1 MKHVS
6 PALIAITVFLY
17 LPLFVLVVFSFNRSP
32 VMAFPLTGFTL
43 DWYMLLAG
51 HRAFISGLITSFLVS
66 QPVGILATLLGL
78 AAALALTA
86 PRLRWRLTFVV
97 LLLVP
102 FLVPKSVLS
111 IAQVMVMSRIGFERG
126 AIALI
131 LAQTL
136 VVIPFAT
143 VIVAAAAIR
152 LDPRLEEAAR
162 DLGATAWQSF
172 RRVILPQLKPA
183 LGAAYSVG
191 VILSLA
197 DLAISMF
204 LAGRVQ
210 PLSLIVTSQFR
221 RELSPDLNAMQ
232 VVVLALTALLV
243 AANEIARGRRAVAR
257 RRRTAPISADQ
268 LVETT
273 P

>member
-1 MKHVS
+1 MRRIS
-6 PALIAITVFLY
+6 PALFAIAVFLY
-17 LPLFVLVVFSFNRSP
+17 LPLIVLVVFSFNRSP
-32 VMAFPLTGFTL
+32 VMAFPLTGFTF
-43 DWYMLLAG
+43 DWYVLLAE
-51 HRAFISGLITSFLVS
+51 HKAFISGFVTSFLIS
-66 QPVGILATLLGL
+66 QPVGILGMLFGL
-78 AAALALTA
+78 AAALALTTA
-86 PRLRWRLTFVV
+86 RLRWRLAFVV
-97 LLLVP
+97 LILVP

-111 IAQVMVMSRIGFERG
+111 IGQVMIMSRIGFDRG
-126 AIALI
+126 AVALV

-143 VIVAAAAIR
+143 AIVAAAAIR

-162 DLGATAWQSF
+162 DLGANAWQSF
-172 RRVILPQLKPA
+172 RRVVLPQLTPA

-210 PLSLIVTSQFR
+210 PLSLVVMSQFR

-232 VVVLALTALLV
+232 VVVLIFTALLV
-243 AANEIARGRRAVAR
+243 GANELVRGRRGAIR
-257 RRRTAPISADQ
+257 RRAAPLTTDQ

>member
-1 MKHVS
+1 MNRVS
-6 PALIAITVFLY
+6 PALTPIVVFLY
-17 LPLFVLVVFSFNRSP
+17 LPLLVLIVFSFNRSP

-43 DWYMLLAG
+43 EWYAVLTG
-51 HRAFISGLITSFLVS
+51 HKAFISGFLTSFLVS
-66 QPVGILATLLGL
+66 QPVGILGMLLGL

-86 PRLRWRLTFVV
+86 PQLRWRMAFVV

-111 IAQVMVMSRIGFERG
+111 IAQVMVMSSVGFERG
-126 AIALI
+126 ATPLI

-143 VIVAAAAIR
+143 AIVAAAAIR

-162 DLGATAWQSF
+162 DLGATACQSF
-172 RRVILPQLKPA
+172 RLVVLPQLKPA

-204 LAGRVQ
+204 LAGRIQ

-243 AANEIARGRRAVAR
+243 LANELARGRRVVVR
-257 RRRTAPISADQ
+257 HRF
-268 LVETT
+268 
-273 P
+273 